1 MEGSEF
7 GERRRSSAAES
18 LIQMATDDESDRDS
32 VDSARNGSDS
42 GDSTEDKKTLAQ
54 DIGKEAN
61 DSREEDERLAS
72 TLSATLPQELLGV
85 IPILDK
91 MQIDAFLRLMQKQL
105 QGGRRSI
112 FGRRSATAVP
122 PREKFLLEDM
132 LCFQREPI
140 PTSLLRMSGD
150 LTSRAIKLF
159 QAVLK
164 YMGIDGNSTANVN
177 PTEQMD
183 ILMKLYKH
191 ALKRIELRDELLL
204 QISKQTRNNSDR
216 TSLQRAWE
224 LMYLCASALPPGK
237 DVAAYLSEYVHDVAN
252 GSETIPEIQKLAL
265 NTWNALKRSVKAG
278 ARRTIPTQE
287 EIEAL
292 LTGRKL
298 NTIVYFLDETFEE
311 IPYDMTTTV
320 AEAVEILAGL
330 IKLTSYNTFSL
341 FESRKMLINSKATD
355 SGTDEHVSL
364 DENKYL
370 GDLIAE
376 FKASKERN
384 KGEGLQCKL
393 LFKKKL
399 FREADEAITEPM
411 FIQLIYI
418 QSQYDYL
425 LGNYPVGK
433 EDAAQLA
440 ALQILA
446 EIGSVAN
453 PEVNLDWPVL
463 LEKYMPKQ
471 VTITRPK
478 KDWESDILSRYRA
491 MAHLSK
497 DDARQQLLRIL
508 RSLPYGNS
516 VFFNVRK
523 IEDPIGLLPGR
534 IILGINKRGVH
545 FFRPV
550 PKEYLHSAE
559 LRDIMQFGSSNT
571 AVFFKMRV
579 AGVLHVFQF
588 ETKQGEDICVALQ
601 THIND
606 VMLRRYSRN
615 RAGGNNS
622 APNTGE
628 TTNTKPPGMEAYEKH
643 VQEMSKL
650 LDESQKKI
658 DKLAEELRTKEKKE
672 REVQEELEGL
682 KDSLLAEQKAINELT
697 EERERLRQVLEE
709 KESELLAANS
719 VPAEEGGSTK
729 KLSILKSSFSTKR
742 ERDLPPADKDK
753 ASQIRNLE
761 GQVNSLRADL
771 KTKTDELRVLEENAK
786 KLAMEK
792 QLLEQKVH
800 RLEKNK
806 SDEAKALEQ
815 KFELERDNLR
825 NRVADLEKKLT
836 DRTQELTMAGSALA
850 HRTSELEAL
859 QGSLKE
865 LEELR
870 EMKEDIDRK
879 NEQTAAI
886 LKRQAEQLTGLES
899 LYKEEQVLRK
909 RYFNMMEDMKGKIR
923 VFARW
928 RPLSEKEKG
937 ENQRAVLTR
946 PDEFT
951 LEHPWKDDKPKQFQF
966 DRVFDE
972 TSTQEDIFED
982 TKYLVQSAVDGYN
995 VCIFAYGQT
1004 GSGKTFTIYGSEAN
1018 PGLTPRATR
1027 ELFSIL
1033 KRDSNKFSFSLK
1045 AYMIELYQDTLVDLL
1060 LPKNAKRPKLEVK
1073 KDSKG
1078 MVLVENCTLVPVST
1092 LEDLEAIVMKGLDRR
1107 HISGTQMNSESSR
1120 SHLVLSIIIESTNL
1134 QTQVQVK
1141 GKLSFVDLAG
1151 SERVKKSGSSGEQLK
1166 EAQSINKSLSALGD
1180 VISALAT
1187 EEQHIPYRNHKLTM
1201 LMSDSLGGN
1210 AKTLM
1215 FVNISPAESNIDET
1229 YNSLGYASRVRAI
1242 TNDASKNVSNKEV
1255 ARLKKLVSYWKEQAG
1270 KKPDDEDLEEITD
1283 DRPTKDKS

>member
-1 MEGSEF
+1 MDSMK
-7 GERRRSSAAES
+7 SSSFSDNDTPVHPSSSIAADDDSDKDS
-18 LIQMATDDESDRDS
+18 LDS
-32 VDSARNGSDS
+32 V
-42 GDSTEDKKTLAQ
+42 
-54 DIGKEAN
+54 
-61 DSREEDERLAS
+61 RLAS
-72 TLSATLPQELLGV
+72 TLSATLPPELTCV
-85 IPILDK
+85 IPILEK
-91 MQIDAFLRLMQKQL
+91 MQIDTFLRSMQKQL
-105 QGGRRSI
+105 QGGRRSF
-112 FGRRSATAVP
+112 FGKKSVASQG
-122 PREKFLLEDM
+122 REKYSLEDM

-140 PTSLLRMSGD
+140 PTSLLRLSND
-150 LTSRAIKLF
+150 LTSRAVKLF
-159 QAVLK
+159 QYVLK
-164 YMGIDGNSTANVN
+164 YIGIDANTSAATVDLS
-177 PTEQMD
+177 EQME
-183 ILMKLYKH
+183 LLTKLYKH
-191 ALKRIELRDELLL
+191 ALKRVELRDEVLL
-204 QISKQTRNNSDR
+204 QISKQTRNNPDR
-216 TSLQRAWE
+216 ACLQRAWE
-224 LMYLCASALPPGK
+224 LMYLCASAMPPGK
-237 DVAAYLSEYVHDVAN
+237 QIAAYLSEYVHDVAYAKD
-252 GSETIPEIQKLAL
+252 SSPEIQRLAL

-278 ARRTIPTQE
+278 ARRSIPAQE

-292 LTGRKL
+292 LAGRKL
-298 NTIVYFLDETFEE
+298 TTIVFFLDESFEE

-320 AEAVEILAGL
+320 AEAVEALASL
-330 IKLTSYNTFSL
+330 IKLSSYGTFSL
-341 FESRKMLINSKATD
+341 FESRKTITHSKGVD
-355 SGTDEHVSL
+355 GGNDEHISL

-376 FKASKERN
+376 FKVFKERN
-384 KGEGLQCKL
+384 KGESLQCKL
-393 LFKKKL
+393 LFKKRL

-411 FIQLIYI
+411 FIQLTFI

-433 EDAAQLA
+433 DDAAQLA

-446 EIGSVAN
+446 EIGSVGN
-453 PEVNLDWPVL
+453 PEMSSEWPVL
-463 LEKYMPKQ
+463 LEKYIPKQ

-497 DDARQQLLRIL
+497 DDARQQLLRML

-516 VFFNVRK
+516 VFFSVRK
-523 IEDPIGLLPGR
+523 NEDPIGLLPGR
-534 IILGINKRGVH
+534 IILGINKRGIH

-588 ETKQGEDICVALQ
+588 ETKEGEDICVALQ

-606 VMLRRYSRN
+606 VMLRRYSRSRVGATVTAAHN
-615 RAGGNNS
+615 GDVSTAG
-622 APNTGE
+622 A
-628 TTNTKPPGMEAYEKH
+628 KPPGMEVYEKH

-650 LDESQKKI
+650 LEESQKKI
-658 DKLAEELRTKEKKE
+658 DQLAEELRVKE
-672 REVQEELEGL
+672 RKERVVQEELEGL
-682 KDSLLAEQKAINELT
+682 KDSLCAEQKAINELT
-697 EERERLRQVLEE
+697 EERERLRKLLEE
-709 KESELLAANS
+709 KESALLVAQAGSLELESSSAKKSAARNS
-719 VPAEEGGSTK
+719 
-729 KLSILKSSFSTKR
+729 IIFKR
-742 ERDLPPADKDK
+742 EKDLPLTEKDK
-753 ASQIRNLE
+753 TTQIRNLE
-761 GQVNSLRADL
+761 AQVNSLRIDL
-771 KTKTDELRVLEENAK
+771 KTRTDELRMLEENAK
-786 KLAMEK
+786 KLAIDK
-792 QLLEQKVH
+792 QLLEQKVA
-800 RLEKNK
+800 RLERSKG
-806 SDEAKALEQ
+806 DEAKALEL
-815 KFELERDNLR
+815 KFEQERNTLR
-825 NRVADLEKKLT
+825 SRLTDLEKKLT
-836 DRTQELTMAGSALA
+836 DRTQELSLAGSELA
-850 HRTSELEAL
+850 HRNSELEAL
-859 QGSLKE
+859 QGSMKE

-886 LKRQAEQLTGLES
+886 LKRQADQLAGLEV

-928 RPLSEKEKG
+928 RPLSEKERN
-937 ENQRAVLTR
+937 ENQKLVLAA

-951 LEHPWKDDKPKQFQF
+951 LEHPWKDDKPKQYQF
-966 DRVFDE
+966 DHVFDE
-972 TSTQEDIFED
+972 SSRQEQIFED

-1004 GSGKTFTIYGSEAN
+1004 GSGKTFTIYGSKED

-1033 KRDSNKFSFSLK
+1033 KRDSNKFSFYLK

-1060 LPKNAKRPKLEVK
+1060 LAKNAKRQKLEVK

-1078 MVLVENCTLVPVST
+1078 MVLVENCTIVSIST
-1092 LEDLEAIVMKGLDRR
+1092 LDELDAIVMKGLDRR
-1107 HISGTQMNSESSR
+1107 HISGTQMNAESSR

-1151 SERVKKSGSSGEQLK
+1151 SERIKKSGSSGEQLK

-1180 VISALAT
+1180 VISALAS

-1201 LMSDSLGGN
+1201 MMSDSLGGN

-1215 FVNISPAESNIDET
+1215 FVNISPADSNLDET
-1229 YNSLGYASRVRAI
+1229 SNSLGYASRVRAI
-1242 TNDASKNVSNKEV
+1242 TNDATKNISSKEV
-1255 ARLKKLVSYWKEQAG
+1255 VRLKKLVAHWKEQAG
-1270 KKPDDEDLEEITD
+1270 KRPDEEDLEDIQDE
-1283 DRPTKDKS
+1283 RQVKEKA